1 MSRLFDNLRS
11 RLAEA
16 FNLTSDAPHQLP
28 DARGLTLTAYLPDEE
43 RAIDA
48 VFAVTQVHKIAAAT
62 ARRIEEPGEL
72 SRAGGLSWSLAM
84 TFYVAAAERERLEA
98 ETSAIL
104 ASLGGSLADEL
115 PPPLGRRAA

>member
-16 FNLTSDAPHQLP
+16 FHLAPDAQCQPS
-28 DARGLTLTAYLPDEE
+28 DARGLTLTAYLPNEE

-62 ARRIEEPGEL
+62 ARRIEEPEEL
-72 SRAGGLSWSLAM
+72 SRAGGLGWSLAM
-84 TFYVAAAERERLEA
+84 TFYVTATERERLKA

-104 ASLGGSLADEL
+104 ASLGGSLAEEQ
-115 PPPLGRRAA
+115 PPPLGRQAA

>member
-16 FNLTSDAPHQLP
+16 FNLMPDTPCQLP

-43 RAIDA
+43 RAIEA

-62 ARRIEEPGEL
+62 AHRIEEPDEL
-72 SRAGGLSWSLAM
+72 SRARGMGWSLAM
-84 TFYVAAAERERLEA
+84 TFYVAAAEREQLEA

-104 ASLGGSLADEL
+104 ASLGGSLAREQ
-115 PPPLGRRAA
+115 PTPLGRQAA